1 MVSEAE
7 TAPSPWTGGKARRG
21 RGRDFPV
28 KREAVLNAAAALM
41 GRKGYDGMSLAE
53 LADTLNITKPTL
65 YHYVG
70 NKEALFVEVVARS
83 QEMMIAFLG
92 EIAGREASGYE
103 KLRAMMLGYAVR
115 VNSDPGTQLLFSNSD
130 AIGPQTRRD
139 IASRARQ
146 ANGLILAAIA
156 QGQDDGTLAIAHPT
170 LALNA
175 LFGSLNWSTHW
186 FRPDGPLDLEGVAA
200 LQVDLLLDGV
210 RA

>member
-1 MVSEAE
+1 MVSETEA
-7 TAPSPWTGGKARRG
+7 APSPWTGAKAHRG

-28 KREAVLNAAAALM
+28 KREAVLSAAAALM

-53 LADTLNITKPTL
+53 LAETLNITKPTL

-92 EIAGREASGYE
+92 EIAGRETSGYE

-115 VNSDPGTQLLFSNSD
+115 VNSDPGTQLLFTNSS

-139 IASRARQ
+139 IAVRARQ
-146 ANGLILAAIA
+146 ANALILAAIED
-156 QGQDDGTLAIAHPT
+156 GRRDGTLAIAHPT
-170 LALNA
+170 MALNA
-175 LFGSLNWSTHW
+175 LFGSLNWSTNW
-186 FRPDGPLDLEGVAA
+186 FRLGGPLDPEAVAA
-200 LQVDLLLDGV
+200 LQVDLLLNGV
-210 RA
+210 RP